1 MLEGIQRER
10 VWDSFGEWIIKVF
23 KEDKFMGYLVFVF
36 FYNDVVYNGYS
47 FMFLL
52 KVYGYIFIC

>member
-1 MLEGIQRER
+1 
-10 VWDSFGEWIIKVF
+10 
-23 KEDKFMGYLVFVF
+23 MGYLVFVF